1 MKEIVKELIDQVNES
16 DDLSPEIKKIFAKA
30 INNTFTTTMK
40 ETERGDVFVITG
52 DIEAMWL
59 RDSSGQIRPL
69 FYIDSKEADELIRK
83 VLKRQIFCLDK
94 DLYANAFNLKANSR
108 SWSDKDITDF
118 DSPWIW
124 ERKYELDSL
133 CYVMEVAY
141 MYYEKT
147 HDKTV
152 FNEDFLKVLEKI
164 LDLIKLEQN
173 HENSTYEF
181 ERPDPWAPSDSLR
194 NGKRGTE
201 IGFTGMSWT
210 GFRPSD
216 DSCLYQYL
224 IPSNAFATVVLK
236 RLAKALRQEEIR
248 LDLCEKMDDLAL
260 EIDHGIREYG
270 IIEDEDFGK
279 IYAYETDGLGSYN
292 LMDDA
297 NIPSLLS
304 LPYLGYVDKKDP
316 IYKNTRAFILS
327 EKNKNYFEGKAA
339 KGIGSDHTP
348 KDYIWHLALAMELMT
363 ADSRDEMDRILAY
376 FEKTHAGKYL
386 MHEGFHKDNPS
397 EYTRDWFSWANSIF
411 VEAVL
416 RYIGI
421 DMVKAS

>member
-1 MKEIVKELIDQVNES
+1 MKEIVKELTSKVKES
-16 DDLSPEIKKIFAKA
+16 DDLSPDIKKIFEKA

-40 ETERGDVFVITG
+40 ESERGDVFVITG

-69 FYIDSKEADELIRK
+69 FYVDSKEADELIRK

-94 DLYANAFNLKANSR
+94 DLYANAFNQSASGR

-118 DSPWIW
+118 DSPWVW

-147 HDKTV
+147 RDKTI
-152 FNEDFLKVLEKI
+152 FDEKFLEVLEKI
-164 LDLIKLEQN
+164 LDLIELEQN

-201 IGFTGMSWT
+201 VGFTGMSWT

-236 RLAKALRQEEIR
+236 RLAKVLRHAEIR
-248 LDLCEKMDDLAL
+248 LDLCEKMYDLAC
-260 EIDHGIREYG
+260 EIDQAIREYG

-279 IYAYETDGLGSYN
+279 IYAYETDGLGSHN

-327 EKNKNYFEGKAA
+327 DKNKNYFEGKAA

-363 ADSRDEMDRILAY
+363 ADSREDMDRILAY

-386 MHEGFHKDNPS
+386 MHEGFDKDDPS
-397 EYTRDWFSWANSIF
+397 KYTRDRFSWANSIF

-421 DMVKAS
+421 DLVKAN